1 MKLCGEIYSF
11 NNKDNMIKSI
21 DKFIKNLNL
30 MKKNIKLEKD
40 KELKKF

>member
-1 MKLCGEIYSF
+1 
-11 NNKDNMIKSI
+11 MIKSI